1 MKREYEEAFVEV
13 DEILKLMPIELLS
26 KIPVQ
31 FRNVITE
38 NKATDYKADIKE
50 PIEEQKLK
58 KETTII
64 LGLIYRD
71 FLASPEEKERL
82 QLKDAEELRKVEEEL
97 QKQYDII
104 EVFEKRIAQINKEE
118 NNTETTD
125 LMLYEEP
132 SFLKKIFSLIKGLF
146 KKNKF

>member
-1 MKREYEEAFVEV
+1 MKREYEDAFVEV

-97 QKQYDII
+97 QKQYDIN
-104 EVFEKRIAQINKEE
+104 EVFEKRKAQINKEE

>member
-1 MKREYEEAFVEV
+1 MKREYEGAFVEV

-97 QKQYDII
+97 QKQYDIN
-104 EVFEKRIAQINKEE
+104 EVFEKRKAQINKEE

>member
-50 PIEEQKLK
+50 PIEDQKLK

-97 QKQYDII
+97 QKQYDIN
-104 EVFEKRIAQINKEE
+104 EVFEKRKAQINKEE

>member
-97 QKQYDII
+97 QKQYDIN
-104 EVFEKRIAQINKEE
+104 EVFEKRKAQINKEE